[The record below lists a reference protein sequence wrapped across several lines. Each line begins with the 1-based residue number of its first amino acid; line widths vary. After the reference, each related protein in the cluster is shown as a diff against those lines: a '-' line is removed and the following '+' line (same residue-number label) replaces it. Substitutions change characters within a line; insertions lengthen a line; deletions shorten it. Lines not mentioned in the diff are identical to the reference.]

1 MRFSVRLDFFNE
13 NFLVAVRS
21 RVFQSARV
29 PAESVLPV
37 FRTQRGL
44 RLKPFQDVFRSDVTG
59 FSAGSA
65 GRPAESSPAEIKIEN
80 NIM

>member
-29 PAESVLPV
+29 PAALQVQPGGL
-37 FRTQRGL
+37 QRAVPP
-44 RLKPFQDVFRSDVTG
+44 KS
-59 FSAGSA
+59 
-65 GRPAESSPAEIKIEN
+65 K
-80 NIM
+80 